1 MAGVLLVR
9 RVKKTM
15 VDYLT
20 YYYNKN
26 KPPFQSLSALS
37 DPEAIQIMKD
47 LYLEFEGSV
56 LFERFKDPA
65 QYLHNRRQTEQ
76 WVYESFIAKGGQPQ
90 ETYPICMVLGESK
103 WIKQHAP
110 GPAATQGEIRIPL
123 SVFQAGDVSFTCL
136 DSMVSL
142 WLAYEKPVEYYQP
155 EYHGKVFTLLEI
167 LSIVEQKGLPGE
179 EWELNLP
186 SKIGAYIEAQVWN
199 HGLLLERFDIT

>member
-1 MAGVLLVR
+1 
-9 RVKKTM
+9 M

-76 WVYESFIAKGGQPQ
+76 WVYESFIAKGGRPQ

-186 SKIGAYIEAQVWN
+186 SNIGAYIEAQVWN